1 MGLQIV
7 HRYTEKVLSLE
18 TSKFEET
25 TVFCSFLT
33 IPYPSEDEMASFQL
47 TASFLSLLILVVS
60 NFDIS
65 KADTETF
72 DELLVDDLEAEG
84 RLSFYSGNSSSITPD
99 YRAVLAF
106 MLLGLLALVTFGP
119 SLLGAFGGGS
129 SNYGYNRNGFDYYD
143 GGYQGYAE
151 DGTQNQDQFY
161 ARSNVDDM
169 VTKMLQLEQIFK
181 KYEVEEDECK
191 AYIACEAANVERLA
205 ENGPIVQ
212 KAHELFSAI
221 TKPEH
226 LTKLKAN
233 KGMMIMKQAFDS
245 AKTRQHEVDVC
256 APLRNA
262 CSALRQKTN

>member
-1 MGLQIV
+1 MNTITAIFVAALCLNGALASPVSEVQQESRSIYSTSSGMYLGLNATSLTLV
-7 HRYTEKVLSLE
+7 MVVVLGTALAILFATQTGLLTDFLGE
-18 TSKFEET
+18 TSQQRYDQYYQQQEQ
-25 TVFCSFLT
+25 
-33 IPYPSEDEMASFQL
+33 PYR
-47 TASFLSLLILVVS
+47 T
-60 NFDIS
+60 
-65 KADTETF
+65 K
-72 DELLVDDLEAEG
+72 
-84 RLSFYSGNSSSITPD
+84 R
-99 YRAVLAF
+99 
-106 MLLGLLALVTFGP
+106 
-119 SLLGAFGGGS
+119 S
-129 SNYGYNRNGFDYYD
+129 SNEN
-143 GGYQGYAE
+143 
-151 DGTQNQDQFY
+151 
-161 ARSNVDDM
+161 M

>member
-1 MGLQIV
+1 MNTITAIFVAALCLNGALATPVSEVQQESRSIYSTSSGMYLGLNATSLTLV
-7 HRYTEKVLSLE
+7 MVVVLGTALAILFATQTGLLTDFLGE
-18 TSKFEET
+18 TSQQRYDQYYQQQEQ
-25 TVFCSFLT
+25 
-33 IPYPSEDEMASFQL
+33 PYR
-47 TASFLSLLILVVS
+47 T
-60 NFDIS
+60 
-65 KADTETF
+65 K
-72 DELLVDDLEAEG
+72 
-84 RLSFYSGNSSSITPD
+84 R
-99 YRAVLAF
+99 
-106 MLLGLLALVTFGP
+106 
-119 SLLGAFGGGS
+119 S
-129 SNYGYNRNGFDYYD
+129 SNEN
-143 GGYQGYAE
+143 
-151 DGTQNQDQFY
+151 
-161 ARSNVDDM
+161 M

>member
-1 MGLQIV
+1 MNTITAIFVAALCLNGALASPVSEVQQESRSI
-7 HRYTEKVLSLE
+7 YS
-18 TSKFEET
+18 TS
-25 TVFCSFLT
+25 
-33 IPYPSEDEMASFQL
+33 
-47 TASFLSLLILVVS
+47 
-60 NFDIS
+60 
-65 KADTETF
+65 
-72 DELLVDDLEAEG
+72 
-84 RLSFYSGNSSSITPD
+84 SGM
-99 YRAVLAF
+99 Y
-106 MLLGLLALVTFGP
+106 LGLNATSLTLVMVVVLGTALAILFATQTG
-119 SLLGAFGGGS
+119 LLTDFLGQTS
-129 SNYGYNRNGFDYYD
+129 QQRYDQYYQQQEQP
-143 GGYQGYAE
+143 YR
-151 DGTQNQDQFY
+151 TK
-161 ARSNVDDM
+161 RSPNENM

>member
-1 MGLQIV
+1 MGLF
-7 HRYTEKVLSLE
+7 HDHHSLVGLKFGEVFWFGDGAEEFMGLLTDFLGE
-18 TSKFEET
+18 TSQQRYDQYYQQQEQ
-25 TVFCSFLT
+25 
-33 IPYPSEDEMASFQL
+33 PYR
-47 TASFLSLLILVVS
+47 T
-60 NFDIS
+60 
-65 KADTETF
+65 K
-72 DELLVDDLEAEG
+72 
-84 RLSFYSGNSSSITPD
+84 R
-99 YRAVLAF
+99 
-106 MLLGLLALVTFGP
+106 
-119 SLLGAFGGGS
+119 S
-129 SNYGYNRNGFDYYD
+129 SNEN
-143 GGYQGYAE
+143 
-151 DGTQNQDQFY
+151 
-161 ARSNVDDM
+161 M

-191 AYIACEAANVERLA
+191 AYIACEAANVEGLA

>member
-1 MGLQIV
+1 MNTITAIFVAALCLNGALATPVSEVQQESRSIYSTSSGMYLGLNATSLTLV
-7 HRYTEKVLSLE
+7 MVVVLGTALAILFATQTGLLTDFLGE
-18 TSKFEET
+18 TSQQRYD
-25 TVFCSFLT
+25 
-33 IPYPSEDEMASFQL
+33 PYYQQQEQP
-47 TASFLSLLILVVS
+47 
-60 NFDIS
+60 
-65 KADTETF
+65 
-72 DELLVDDLEAEG
+72 
-84 RLSFYSGNSSSITPD
+84 
-99 YRAVLAF
+99 YR
-106 MLLGLLALVTFGP
+106 TK
-119 SLLGAFGGGS
+119 
-129 SNYGYNRNGFDYYD
+129 
-143 GGYQGYAE
+143 
-151 DGTQNQDQFY
+151 
-161 ARSNVDDM
+161 RSPNENM

>member
-1 MGLQIV
+1 MNTITAIFVAALCLNGALASPVSEVQQESRSI
-7 HRYTEKVLSLE
+7 YS
-18 TSKFEET
+18 TS
-25 TVFCSFLT
+25 
-33 IPYPSEDEMASFQL
+33 
-47 TASFLSLLILVVS
+47 
-60 NFDIS
+60 
-65 KADTETF
+65 
-72 DELLVDDLEAEG
+72 
-84 RLSFYSGNSSSITPD
+84 SGM
-99 YRAVLAF
+99 Y
-106 MLLGLLALVTFGP
+106 LGLNATSLTLVMVVVLGTALAILFATQTG
-119 SLLGAFGGGS
+119 LLTDFLGQTSQQRYDQYYQQQEQPYRTKRS
-129 SNYGYNRNGFDYYD
+129 SNEN
-143 GGYQGYAE
+143 
-151 DGTQNQDQFY
+151 
-161 ARSNVDDM
+161 M

>member
-1 MGLQIV
+1 MNTITAIFVAALCLNGALATPVSEVQQESRSIYSTSSGMYLGLNATSLTLV
-7 HRYTEKVLSLE
+7 MVVVLGTALAILFATQTGLLTDFLGE
-18 TSKFEET
+18 TSQQRYDQYYQQQEQ
-25 TVFCSFLT
+25 
-33 IPYPSEDEMASFQL
+33 PYR
-47 TASFLSLLILVVS
+47 T
-60 NFDIS
+60 
-65 KADTETF
+65 K
-72 DELLVDDLEAEG
+72 
-84 RLSFYSGNSSSITPD
+84 
-99 YRAVLAF
+99 
-106 MLLGLLALVTFGP
+106 
-119 SLLGAFGGGS
+119 
-129 SNYGYNRNGFDYYD
+129 
-143 GGYQGYAE
+143 
-151 DGTQNQDQFY
+151 
-161 ARSNVDDM
+161 RSPNENM

>member
-1 MGLQIV
+1 MNTV
-7 HRYTEKVLSLE
+7 TKVFVAAL
-18 TSKFEET
+18 
-25 TVFCSFLT
+25 CLT
-33 IPYPSEDEMASFQL
+33 GALASPLASEDESEMRTIYSTSGGAYL
-47 TASFLSLLILVVS
+47 GLNTTILWVTV
-60 NFDIS
+60 IG
-65 KADTETF
+65 
-72 DELLVDDLEAEG
+72 L
-84 RLSFYSGNSSSITPD
+84 
-99 YRAVLAF
+99 AVLAV
-106 MLLGLLALVTFGP
+106 LALAVLPSTGLLDDL
-119 SLLGAFGGGS
+119 GS
-129 SNYGYNRNGFDYYD
+129 S
-143 GGYQGYAE
+143 GYQQRYDNYYQYQQEQPYRQRRALSE
-151 DGTQNQDQFY
+151 N
-161 ARSNVDDM
+161 M

>member
-1 MGLQIV
+1 MVVVLGTALAILFATQTGLL
-7 HRYTEKVLSLE
+7 TDFLGE
-18 TSKFEET
+18 TSQQRYDQYYQQQEQ
-25 TVFCSFLT
+25 
-33 IPYPSEDEMASFQL
+33 PYR
-47 TASFLSLLILVVS
+47 T
-60 NFDIS
+60 
-65 KADTETF
+65 K
-72 DELLVDDLEAEG
+72 
-84 RLSFYSGNSSSITPD
+84 
-99 YRAVLAF
+99 
-106 MLLGLLALVTFGP
+106 
-119 SLLGAFGGGS
+119 
-129 SNYGYNRNGFDYYD
+129 
-143 GGYQGYAE
+143 
-151 DGTQNQDQFY
+151 
-161 ARSNVDDM
+161 RSPNENM

>member
-1 MGLQIV
+1 MAHSHL
-7 HRYTEKVLSLE
+7 LSLAF
-18 TSKFEET
+18 TL
-25 TVFCSFLT
+25 VFLT
-33 IPYPSEDEMASFQL
+33 
-47 TASFLSLLILVVS
+47 LSVYG
-60 NFDIS
+60 FD
-65 KADTETF
+65 
-72 DELLVDDLEAEG
+72 DDLEDFKLYEDISAAEA
-84 RLSFYSGNSSSITPD
+84 RTFNTSSISGYIPD
-99 YRAVLAF
+99 ARAVLAF

>member
-1 MGLQIV
+1 MNTITAIFVAALCLNGALASPVSEVQQESRSIYSTSSGMYLGLNATSLTIV
-7 HRYTEKVLSLE
+7 MVVVLGTALAILFATQTGLLTDFLGE
-18 TSKFEET
+18 TSQQRYDQYYQQQEQ
-25 TVFCSFLT
+25 
-33 IPYPSEDEMASFQL
+33 PYR
-47 TASFLSLLILVVS
+47 T
-60 NFDIS
+60 
-65 KADTETF
+65 K
-72 DELLVDDLEAEG
+72 
-84 RLSFYSGNSSSITPD
+84 R
-99 YRAVLAF
+99 
-106 MLLGLLALVTFGP
+106 
-119 SLLGAFGGGS
+119 S
-129 SNYGYNRNGFDYYD
+129 SNEN
-143 GGYQGYAE
+143 
-151 DGTQNQDQFY
+151 
-161 ARSNVDDM
+161 M

>member
-1 MGLQIV
+1 MAQSHL
-7 HRYTEKVLSLE
+7 LSLAI
-18 TSKFEET
+18 TL
-25 TVFCSFLT
+25 VFLT
-33 IPYPSEDEMASFQL
+33 
-47 TASFLSLLILVVS
+47 LSVYG
-60 NFDIS
+60 FD
-65 KADTETF
+65 
-72 DELLVDDLEAEG
+72 DDLEDFKLYEDISAAEA
-84 RLSFYSGNSSSITPD
+84 RTFNTSSLGDILPD
-99 YRAVLAF
+99 ARAVLAF